1 MIADRPPRHSPYAFA
16 VVSALR
22 AHQLMAGC
30 VPRVAGDHKA
40 TLLARMEVEAGHV
53 VALPSDH
60 ATSTDGGAASSGSK
74 P

>member
-1 MIADRPPRHSPYAFA
+1 MIAARPPRHSPYAFA

-30 VPRVAGDHKA
+30 VPRVTGEHKA
-40 TLLARMEVEAGHV
+40 TMLAQMEVEAGHV
-53 VALPSDH
+53 VALPSDQ
-60 ATSTDGGAASSGSK
+60 ATSTAGGTASGGSK